1 MKHSCLTNTQEH
13 ANDWIASGCAFAMTK
28 QSFTRLLV
36 NSFTYLRMK
45 QIVNIAISLLLLFS
59 FGSCS
64 EDYLNTFPTTDV
76 PASVAF
82 GTTETAATAINGLA
96 GIMVTSAKVADDG
109 KSGFRQHFVGAEGS
123 IKCNYGNYPGNT
135 VTAFGTTNY
144 GISLDRASGNY
155 HEDSS
160 AELTTFAWWYYYR
173 LISNANVII
182 VNIDAAN
189 GPESEKQRIKAQALV
204 FRAYAYSMLVQIYAY
219 RWTDSNEGATPA
231 VVLHLKPV
239 TGGMPLSTL
248 ADVYKQIYLDL
259 DEAIGLFTASEWT
272 RPSGDFWTPN
282 INVAYATYARAAINK
297 LDYDKAIVMAQKAR
311 EGYPL
316 MTVDE
321 YKSGFYSPNRE
332 WIWGSYQGM
341 EQNQQWSGFHAYM
354 GYNGYASTST
364 DNGVKRIVKS
374 YLERIPATDI
384 RKGFFLDPSPY
395 PASAF
400 DSLNGKVIVDRRHPH
415 GATMISAL
423 KKTYPAAASLENS
436 RFCSYMQFKIARDP
450 ASTSDTNVGNLN
462 HFRSSEMYLIEAEAQ
477 FKEGNETRARELL
490 VELTKNSGRNPSYE
504 CTKSGADLFD
514 EIKFI
519 AQIELWGEGF
529 DWFMVK
535 RWGDRI
541 VHLSFADGGNFLAT
555 VAGEFGPEEKNKQTF
570 VIPLMETD
578 FNPLAKGLAQ

>member
-1 MKHSCLTNTQEH
+1 MNKNMI
-13 ANDWIASGCAFAMTK
+13 N
-28 QSFTRLLV
+28 
-36 NSFTYLRMK
+36 MK
-45 QIVNIAISLLLLFS
+45 QLLNIAISLLLFFS
-59 FGSCS
+59 FGACS
-64 EDYLNTFPTTDV
+64 EDYLNTSPTTDTSAAIV
-76 PASVAF
+76 YE
-82 GTTETAATAINGLA
+82 TTETAAMAVNGLA
-96 GIMVTSAKVADDG
+96 RLMVTPAKVASDG
-109 KSGFRQHFVGAEGS
+109 RTGFPQYFAGAEAS

-135 VTAFGTTNY
+135 LTAFGTTTY

-155 HEDSS
+155 HDDNS
-160 AELTTFAWWYYYR
+160 ADMTAFAWWYYYR
-173 LISNANVII
+173 LISNANSII
-182 VNIDAAN
+182 VNIDAAT

-204 FRAYAYSMLVQIYAY
+204 FRAYAYTMLVQIYAY
-219 RWTDSNEGATPA
+219 RWTDSNDGATPA
-231 VVLHLKPV
+231 VVLRLEP
-239 TGGMPLSTL
+239 TAGEMPLSTL

-259 DEAIGLFTASEWT
+259 DEAIGLFTTSEWT

-297 LDYDKAIVMAQKAR
+297 LDYDNAITMSQKAR

-316 MTVDE
+316 MTVEE

-332 WIWGSYQGM
+332 WIWGSYQGS

-400 DSLNGKVIVDRRHPH
+400 DLLNGKLIVDRQHPD
-415 GATMISAL
+415 GAVIIAAL
-423 KKTYPAAASLENS
+423 KKTYPAATELENS

-450 ASTSDTNVGNLN
+450 ASTSSTNVGNLN

-477 FKEGNETRARELL
+477 FKKGNETRARELL
-490 VELTKNSGRNPSYE
+490 VELTKDSGRDPSYE
-504 CTKSGADLFD
+504 CTKSDADLLD
-514 EIKFI
+514 EIKFM

-570 VIPLMETD
+570 VVPLFETD

>member
-1 MKHSCLTNTQEH
+1 MNINTMK
-13 ANDWIASGCAFAMTK
+13 I
-28 QSFTRLLV
+28 
-36 NSFTYLRMK
+36 MK
-45 QIVNIAISLLLLFS
+45 QIVNISISLMLLFS
-59 FGSCS
+59 FGACS
-64 EDYLNTFPTTDV
+64 EDYLNTSPTTDTAAGV
-76 PASVAF
+76 VF
-82 GTTETAATAINGLA
+82 ETTESAAMAVNGLA
-96 GIMVTSAKVADDG
+96 RLMGTPASTGIFA
-109 KSGFRQHFVGAEGS
+109 QHLCGAEGS

-144 GISLDRASGNY
+144 GISADRASGNY
-155 HEDSS
+155 HENNSHDQTS
-160 AELTTFAWWYYYR
+160 FAWWYYYR
-173 LISNANVII
+173 LISNANSVV
-182 VNIDAAN
+182 VNIDAAT
-189 GPESEKQRIKAQALV
+189 GTESEKQRIKAQALV
-204 FRAYAYSMLVQIYAY
+204 FRAYAYTMLVQIYAY

-231 VVLHLKPV
+231 VVLRLEPV
-239 TGGMPLSTL
+239 TGEKPLSTL

-259 DEAIGLFTASEWT
+259 DNAIELFTASAWT
-272 RPSGDFWTPN
+272 RPAGDFWTPN

-297 LDYDKAIVMAQKAR
+297 LDYSKAIEMSQKAR

-316 MTVDE
+316 MTVEE
-321 YKSGFYSPNRE
+321 YTSGFYTPNRE
-332 WIWGSYQGM
+332 WIWGTYQGT

-374 YLERIPATDI
+374 YLEKIPATDI
-384 RKGFFLDPSPY
+384 RKGLFFDPSGY

-400 DSLNGKVIVDRRHPH
+400 DPLNGKLFVDRQHPQ
-415 GATMISAL
+415 GAVMIDSL
-423 KKTYPAAASLENS
+423 RKTHLYADALENS

-450 ASTSDTNVGNLN
+450 ASTTSTNVGNLN

-477 FKEGNETRARELL
+477 FKNANETRARELL

-504 CTKSGADLFD
+504 CTKSGAGLFE
-514 EIKFI
+514 EIKLI

-541 VHLSFADGGNFLAT
+541 IHTSFADGGNFLAT

-570 VIPLMETD
+570 VIPLLETD
-578 FNPLAKGLAQ
+578 FNPLAK